1 MFLSIFFWYCALVIV
16 SCGLLAISLRNPVHS
31 VLSVLVL
38 FFHLAGLY
46 LILQAEF
53 LAAVQIIVYA
63 GAILVLYL
71 FVLFLINRK
80 EELRLDSLVP
90 DAWMGRPAALGL
102 CAFLF
107 WGLRSF
113 KPGIHGSW
121 TTDSIAQGSQ
131 ARALGLELFTKYLI
145 PFEIAGVILLMALI
159 GGLVLAKKIDR
170 SAAPQEADALL
181 LEQEK
186 ENTP

>member
-16 SCGLLAISLRNPVHS
+16 SCGLLAISLHNPVHS

-90 DAWMGRPAALGL
+90 DA
-102 CAFLF
+102 
-107 WGLRSF
+107 
-113 KPGIHGSW
+113 
-121 TTDSIAQGSQ
+121 
-131 ARALGLELFTKYLI
+131 
-145 PFEIAGVILLMALI
+145 
-159 GGLVLAKKIDR
+159 
-170 SAAPQEADALL
+170 
-181 LEQEK
+181 
-186 ENTP
+186 